1 MIRRASLGILVGLV
15 LLGSGSL
22 PTRSGTA
29 AAAADDEL
37 VVEGPHV
44 VVRSSF
50 QRPATLA
57 ACRDALEAALPIYE
71 RWLPYRMPAG
81 EKLEFRLCRDA
92 DEYRDALKA
101 LKLEGFDTNL
111 AVTVWKPL
119 ISVVCLQPRADEAY
133 LAAVGDLPEMT
144 RHLVCHEGVHQWLR
158 RAKAANVE
166 VWPDWWGEGT
176 AEWIAERCLTESK
189 PLHLPI
195 SVEDATYRTASSRL
209 HDYAV
214 PLRRLLHADATLFE
228 RRDLVYHA
236 FRDAIRLLAGD
247 AAKFRTLAAQL
258 EALPAPAPGDR
269 LVRLVSLARAFEATL
284 ATTYGP
290 IAALEQRLSTA
301 PRDVRWFQAGRSFEW
316 RGDEVVGASFAD
328 VGAFLLAAKPAP
340 GVPFEVAGE
349 IWFGGGKTGQIDL
362 VLGYER
368 LDDPRYVKIAL
379 GRGGYATR
387 IAYASGYWQ
396 GRYKRN
402 VDLAPTL
409 LPEATWLRVRIRVEA
424 ERFEVR
430 VGDQVVF
437 ESDVP
442 PGFDVLHGNWGF
454 GAYDSWA
461 KFRGF
466 EAKALPAK

>member
-1 MIRRASLGILVGLV
+1 MSRARGPRLATLSLVAAF
-15 LLGSGSL
+15 
-22 PTRSGTA
+22 A
-29 AAAADDEL
+29 AALSGKPTAVADDDL

-50 QRPATLA
+50 QRAATLA
-57 ACRDALEAALPIYE
+57 ACRDAIEAALPVYE

-101 LKLEGFDTNL
+101 LKLEGFDSNL
-111 AVTVWKPL
+111 AVTLWNPL
-119 ISVVCLQPRADEAY
+119 ISVVCLQPRGDDAY

-189 PLHLPI
+189 PAHVPI
-195 SVEDATYRTASSRL
+195 SIEDATYRTASSRT

-214 PLRRLLHADATLFE
+214 ALRPLLHADATLFE
-228 RRDLVYHA
+228 GRDLVYHA
-236 FRDAIRLLAGD
+236 FRDGIRFLAAD
-247 AAKFRTLAAQL
+247 AAKFATLAARL
-258 EALPAPAPGDR
+258 GDLPPPASGDR
-269 LVRLVSLARAFEATL
+269 LVRLVSLAGTFEATL
-284 ATTYGP
+284 EATYGP
-290 IAALEQRLSTA
+290 IGSLERRLA
-301 PRDVRWFQAGRSFEW
+301 KVPRDAHWFQAGRSFEW
-316 RGDEVVGASFAD
+316 RGDELVGASFAD
-328 VGAFLLAAKPAP
+328 VGAFLLAARPAP
-340 GVPFEVAGE
+340 GVAFEVRGE

-379 GRGGYATR
+379 GRAGYATR
-387 IAYASGYWQ
+387 IAYASGNWQ

-402 VDLAPTL
+402 VDVAPAL
-409 LPEATWLRVRIRVEA
+409 LPEATWLPVRIRVEA
-424 ERFEVR
+424 DRLEVR
-430 VGDQVVF
+430 VAERVVF

-466 EAKALPAK
+466 EAKAIPAK